1 MLPPPAQKGAG
12 STCAGVPTQSLGDS
26 SQGHRASSQC
36 GSGRV
41 TRRVLCPQEMLQ
53 DKGLSESEEAF
64 RAPGPALGEASN
76 TSTTNAPEPALATPG
91 LSGAALSSP
100 PGQGADVAAAAAAA
114 AEQVRPLGCLLVLDP
129 SWIADWTPGVRVY
142 WLLNSLRGM
151 GLAFEGEP
159 FSPPTLGADSAAA
172 QVGRSLLQGTNP
184 NQCPALR
191 TPRGRK
197 PGRETDR
204 KAIEAAPRRLW
215 SRYPAHDHNLHLPS
229 LFRCPSGQQCRLYS
243 SVGLSV
249 GEAPKEGV

>member
-36 GSGRV
+36 GSGRM

-114 AEQVRPLGCLLVLDP
+114 AAEQVGPSGFLLVPVL
-129 SWIADWTPGVRVY
+129 SWIADRTFGVRVCG
-142 WLLNSLRGM
+142 LFSSLRDM
-151 GLAFEGEP
+151 GLALGFRGRALLH
-159 FSPPTLGADSAAA
+159 LGADSAAA

-184 NQCPALR
+184 NQCPALI

-197 PGRETDR
+197 PGREKDR
-204 KAIEAAPRRLW
+204 KATEAAPKRLW
-215 SRYPAHDHNLHLPS
+215 SRYPTHHHNLHLRA
-229 LFRCPSGQQCRLYS
+229 FF
-243 SVGLSV
+243 
-249 GEAPKEGV
+249 GVPRASTPL